1 MALREDFE
9 KLGNFFFR
17 WRSYFPLVLGFL
29 FLIAIKTVW
38 HSMYPNFW
46 DRAWEFFALFIA
58 MLGLLIRMYVVGCV
72 PRNTS
77 GRNVSEQRAAVLNTT
92 GIYSLVRHPLY
103 LGNFLMWTGPALFV
117 GSWWLVLAVA
127 FIFWFYYEKIMYAE
141 EEFLRRQFGETFT
154 NWADRT
160 PVFFPYRLA
169 HWKAPELQFKFKNAL
184 RREYSG
190 FFGTISVFSVIKL
203 FQDRLTFGRFV
214 MDPVWGAIFLIGLV
228 IYVTLLTLK
237 RRTHLLDV
245 EGR

>member
-17 WRSYFPLVLGFL
+17 WRSYFPLLLIFL

-38 HSMYPNFW
+38 HSMYPDFK
-46 DRAWEFFALFIA
+46 DRAWEFFAFFVA
-58 MLGLLIRMYVVGCV
+58 MSGLLIRGYVVGCV

-77 GRNVSEQRAAVLNTT
+77 GRNVSEQWAAVLNTT

-103 LGNFLMWTGPALFV
+103 LGNFLMWTGAALFV
-117 GSWWLVLAVA
+117 GSWRLVAAVV
-127 FIFWFYYEKIMYAE
+127 FVFWFYYEKIMYAE
-141 EEFLRRQFGETFT
+141 EEFLRRQFGETFS
-154 NWADRT
+154 NWAEKT
-160 PVFFPYRLA
+160 PVFFPYRLMN
-169 HWKAPELQFKFKNAL
+169 WKTPELQFKFKNAL

-190 FFGTISVFSVIKL
+190 FFGMISVFSVIKVI
-203 FQDRLTFGRFV
+203 QDRITYGRFV
-214 MDPVWGAIFLIGLV
+214 ADPVWVTIFLIGLA

-237 RRTHLLDV
+237 KRTHFLDV